1 MISEIKSFLSAL
13 DNTPMEILEGFR
25 PQLFEA
31 VGPFSP
37 LMPADVAYRAGRT
50 RRYPITAP
58 HPPVES

>member
-1 MISEIKSFLSAL
+1 MISEIKSFLSVL

-37 LMPADVAYRAGRT
+37 LMPADVAYRANRT
-50 RRYPITAP
+50 RRCPIPAP

>member
-13 DNTPMEILEGFR
+13 DNTPVEILEGFR
-25 PQLFEA
+25 PQLFDA

-37 LMPADVAYRAGRT
+37 LMPADISRRANRA
-50 RRYPITAP
+50 RRYPIPAP